1 MPLSGTLAGEPR
13 RAAAV
18 LGSRHRFTVVSCLG
32 ASVGVNFV
40 LCFVDTNLVG
50 LNRSHV
56 VASEL
61 LLISTALLLAI
72 SSWHPLMRPWLLFAV
87 TAVVWWFMLGL
98 LRGELEPKYARDI
111 IVIPIFAMLGISAS
125 TDRQLARKW
134 LPFHLLIFLVMVYE
148 ALYPTSFAALFDV
161 KQYYIHTRGFLASDF
176 WNTDTV
182 LFVSATR
189 PDERH
194 LFPSLPFHRLS
205 SVFLEPV
212 SLENYVVV
220 VAIFLVAFRRRLK
233 PWIFWIFAITD
244 MALLVGSDGRFG
256 AYLLTLLPVVALF
269 GRRLLQSA
277 PIATLPLA
285 VLSIWVMVTMFGFQ
299 SGSDDFP
306 GRIAYTTELFGAL
319 GTLDLMGLS
328 DTLVNRAA
336 DSGIVYLIISYSILG
351 VSLGWVFVFGALP
364 SAART
369 ATVLRCGAAIYLSA
383 NLIVSASVFSI
394 KTAALLWFLVGYADG
409 LTWREQR
416 DRFAPRFLQPHPAAN
431 LRPFAHRARL
441 RPHARYPY
449 DSDL

>member
-1 MPLSGTLAGEPR
+1 MMPSSGTLAGELR
-13 RAAAV
+13 RAAPV
-18 LGSRHRFTVVSCLG
+18 LGSRHWFIVVSCLG
-32 ASVGVNFV
+32 TSVGVNFV
-40 LCFVDTNLVG
+40 LCFVDSNLVG
-50 LNRSHV
+50 LDRSHV

-61 LLISTALLLAI
+61 LLISTALLLAV
-72 SSWHPLMRPWLLFAV
+72 SSWHPLMRPWLLFAA

-111 IVIPIFAMLGISAS
+111 IVLPVFVMLGLSAS
-125 TDRQLARKW
+125 TDQRLAQKW
-134 LPFHLLIFLVMVYE
+134 LPFHLLIFLIMVYE
-148 ALYPTSFAALFDV
+148 ALYPTHFTALLDV
-161 KQYYIHTRGFLASDF
+161 KQYYIHTRGFQASDF
-176 WNTDTV
+176 WNTDTD

-233 PWIFWIFAITD
+233 PWLFWTFAITD

-256 AYLLTLLPVVALF
+256 AYLCALLPVVALF
-269 GRRLLQSA
+269 DSRFLRPA

-285 VLSIWVMVTMFGFQ
+285 ILSIWVMVAMFGFQ
-299 SGSDDFP
+299 SGPDDFP
-306 GRIAYTTELFGAL
+306 GRIAYTIELFGAL

-328 DTLVNRAA
+328 DSLVNRAA

-351 VSLGWVFVFGALP
+351 VSLGWVFVFGTIP
-364 SAART
+364 SRART

-383 NLIVSASVFSI
+383 NLMVSASVFSI

-416 DRFAPRFLQPHPAAN
+416 DRFSAHLLGPHPAAN

-441 RPHARYPY
+441 RPQAGRR
-449 DSDL
+449 S